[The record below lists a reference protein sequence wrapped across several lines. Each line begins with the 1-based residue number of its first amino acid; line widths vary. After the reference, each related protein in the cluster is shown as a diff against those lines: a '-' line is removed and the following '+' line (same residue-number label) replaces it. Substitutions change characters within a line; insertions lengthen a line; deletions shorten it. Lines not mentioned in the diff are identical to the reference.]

1 MAPPPRLQLLLAS
14 AAPVGLV
21 LRRGP
26 SRVVRVILWRRG
38 RDEFE
43 PGQWFRGRLFADRS
57 DISPDGRHWI
67 YFAMGGVRWAVA
79 ETRGTWTAIARVPS
93 LSAAALWGQG
103 DTWAG
108 GGFFTSNLSYWLEAD
123 RNTERLRDQSGLR
136 RDPCPPKQ
144 SRMERDGWTPQGG
157 GVFDKPIEGGWTL
170 RRTGCRGGYELRRAG
185 SSTIVR
191 PSWEWA
197 EWDRRRLVW
206 TESGCLRTGVT
217 GRDGLSEIRDIHDF
231 NAD

>member
-26 SRVVRVILWRRG
+26 SRVVRVILWRRD

-67 YFAMGGVRWAVA
+67 YFAMGGVRWAIA
-79 ETRGTWTAIARVPS
+79 ETRGTWIAIARVPL
-93 LSAAALWGQG
+93 LSATALWGQG

-108 GGFFTSNLSYWLEAD
+108 GGFFTSNLSYWLERYAA
-123 RNTERLRDQSGLR
+123 RLR
-136 RDPCPPKQ
+136 RDA
-144 SRMERDGWTPQGG
+144 R
-157 GVFDKPIEGGWTL
+157 PI
-170 RRTGCRGGYELRRAG
+170 G
-185 SSTIVR
+185 SAPRSL
-191 PSWEWA
+191 PA
-197 EWDRRRLVW
+197 EAVAN
-206 TESGCLRTGVT
+206 G
-217 GRDGLSEIRDIHDF
+217 
-231 NAD
+231 A